1 MTDKGKNPHKLW
13 YTSPA
18 GGWLQAMP
26 LGDGRLGA
34 MVYGG
39 TARETIQF
47 NEDSVWTWAE
57 EDMNNPDA
65 LAYLP
70 KVRELLLEGKI
81 LEAQELASLSQF
93 AIPNEQPAYQVLGE
107 LRLMSMGQ
115 FTAGVLRN
123 YPEHVNDF
131 SGGYGNTMK
140 VTD

>member
-1 MTDKGKNPHKLW
+1 MMDKERNPHKLW

-47 NEDSVWTWAE
+47 NEDSVWTRAE

-65 LAYLP
+65 LA
-70 KVRELLLEGKI
+70 R
-81 LEAQELASLSQF
+81 
-93 AIPNEQPAYQVLGE
+93 
-107 LRLMSMGQ
+107 
-115 FTAGVLRN
+115 
-123 YPEHVNDF
+123 
-131 SGGYGNTMK
+131 GGSWRPRSWRPFPSSPSPTSSRPIRCWGSCA
-140 VTD
+140 